1 MKTNRFIIIALLLI
15 ILGTSCEDGFL
26 KQDPQTKLSSDQVF
40 EKPESVQAFV
50 YGLYYQWRANRV
62 NRKCFYTMLG
72 TDEVQVGE
80 YQVRTNASLGSLSKY
95 DGY

>member
-1 MKTNRFIIIALLLI
+1 MKTNRYIIIALLLI

-72 TDEVQVGE
+72 TSRRISGE
-80 YQVRTNASLGSLSKY
+80 NECFTGIIEQI
-95 DGY
+95 